1 MKNSKT
7 DPRARYTQSV
17 IRKSLLKL
25 LAVKSLKNVTVAEVC
40 REAQV
45 TRGTFYNH
53 YYDVFDVY
61 ASIENDFFEEIKTRI
76 SGRKTYELD
85 HSFFKEIMSFLSEN
99 SDVMTM
105 LLADGEES
113 AILKKIIRFMR
124 DKYVAEF
131 SDRFPA
137 LDRSLLEALYTYT
150 VNGSI
155 GLVLEWLRQGKR
167 ESTEQMAVLI
177 EVFNKILISGY
188 FKALAADS

>member
-1 MKNSKT
+1 
-7 DPRARYTQSV
+7 
-17 IRKSLLKL
+17 
-25 LAVKSLKNVTVAEVC
+25 
-40 REAQV
+40 
-45 TRGTFYNH
+45 
-53 YYDVFDVY
+53 
-61 ASIENDFFEEIKTRI
+61 
-76 SGRKTYELD
+76 
-85 HSFFKEIMSFLSEN
+85 
-99 SDVMTM
+99 
-105 LLADGEES
+105 
-113 AILKKIIRFMR
+113 MR

-188 FKALAADS
+188 FKALAS